1 MKIKIIVYI
10 YICMYNVKHHTG
22 YELEPLP
29 GDSSFDKIT
38 NRSD

>member
-1 MKIKIIVYI
+1 
-10 YICMYNVKHHTG
+10 MYNVKHHTG

-38 NRSD
+38 NRSDWLEKLFSFVMF